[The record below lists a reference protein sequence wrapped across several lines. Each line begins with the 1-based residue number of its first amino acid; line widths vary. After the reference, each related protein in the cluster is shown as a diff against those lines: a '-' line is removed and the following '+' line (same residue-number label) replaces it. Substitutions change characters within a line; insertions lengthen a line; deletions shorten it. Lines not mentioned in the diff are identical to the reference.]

1 MLIFTAL
8 LDRKKKKMSLLT
20 IKDLSHDFRDKIW
33 YKNVNFK
40 VFKNEHIIILGANGA
55 GNSILMKLLTG
66 ESMAKLFGIL
76 ILKSPT
82 LINMLLLIKNK

>member
-1 MLIFTAL
+1 ME
-8 LDRKKKKMSLLT
+8 DLLT

-40 VFKNEHIIILGANGA
+40 VFKNEHIVILGANGA

-66 ESMAKLFGIL
+66 AYLPEYGQIIWHSNIKVAHLNQYA
-76 ILKSPT
+76 T
-82 LINMLLLIKNK
+82 LNQE

>member
-1 MLIFTAL
+1 
-8 LDRKKKKMSLLT
+8 MSLLT

-66 ESMAKLFGIL
+66 ESMVKLFGIL